1 MIINWRWFISKSLR
15 DACEERKQVIKLLS
29 AQKDLLKPSS
39 IREIEEAIKELD
51 IKGRGKLD
59 RENLKAAR
67 ENLLTKAEQNLAAYP
82 NAKYRDWVEMFL
94 VVATLV
100 LTFRSFFFQPFKI
113 PTGSMQPTLYGIT
126 AVDNNKIESGDIL
139 GKIENGILTT
149 SRQLIEPNGEPES
162 IDKIY
167 VDAPFFVPEDKGRI
181 VSLIN
186 DKKDIRILDF
196 VSKNEVKVDYTSEL
210 PPQPIEIKPSP
221 PPSLAGR
228 VLNKLKGL
236 SYHSLIAEGN
246 WTLKM
251 IHPPQSILPLITKQ
265 VIEFIDES
273 GNVIKKTIWFPP
285 VRGNEP
291 LINMA
296 PVMDGR
302 YIPQSPRIDHTSNP
316 VSHIP
321 IILKSEFKSGDYV
334 FNIQVKTGD
343 HLFVNRMTYNFRKP
357 KRGDIAVFT
366 ISQDTIP
373 SRSFAA
379 PKEETFYIKRLVALG
394 GDNLS
399 LGSDNHLI
407 INEQRLDANN
417 QGFEFIYSHPKTIGS
432 NGDTLTQNNLRAPE
446 NSIYSGHTQMSN
458 LSSNQ
463 SIEIKP
469 GHYYMLGDNT
479 TNSRDSREWGELPY
493 ENVIGHSS
501 FVYWPPLSSRFGW
514 SHR

>member
-39 IREIEEAIKELD
+39 INEIEEAIQELD
-51 IKGRGKLD
+51 AKSKGKLD
-59 RENLKAAR
+59 RDKLKNAR
-67 ENLLTKAEQNLAAYP
+67 DNLLTKAEQNLAAYP

-126 AVDNNKIESGDIL
+126 AVDNNKIESGDIF

-149 SRQLIEPNGEPES
+149 SRQLIEPYDEPES
-162 IDKIY
+162 IDKTY
-167 VDAPFFVPEDKGRI
+167 VDAPFFVPADKGRI
-181 VSLIN
+181 IRLIN
-186 DKKDIRILDF
+186 DKKETRILDF
-196 VSKNEVKVDYTSEL
+196 ISKNEVQVDYPSEL
-210 PPQPIEIKPSP
+210 PQQPIEIKPTST
-221 PPSLAGR
+221 PSLGGR
-228 VLNKLKGL
+228 ILNKLKGL
-236 SYHSLIAEGN
+236 SYHSLIAEGD

-251 IHPPQSILPLITKQ
+251 IHPPQSIFPLISKQ

-273 GNVIKKTIWFPP
+273 GSVIEKTIWFPP
-285 VRGNEP
+285 VRGNDP
-291 LINMA
+291 LLNMA

-302 YIPQSPRIDHTSNP
+302 YMPQSPRIDHNGNP
-316 VSHIP
+316 VSHMP
-321 IILKSEFKSGDYV
+321 IILKSVFKNGDYV
-334 FNIQVKTGD
+334 FNIRVKTGD

-379 PKEETFYIKRLVALG
+379 PKEETFYIKRLVALD
-394 GDNLS
+394 GDKLS
-399 LGSDNHLI
+399 LGKDNHLI
-407 INEQRLDANN
+407 INGHRLDANN
-417 QGFEFIYSHPKTIGS
+417 QGFEFIYSHPKTIASIDGR
-432 NGDTLTQNNLRAPE
+432 LTQQNLRPPE
-446 NSIYSGHTQMSN
+446 NSIYSGHTQMSY
-458 LSSNQ
+458 LSSDQ
-463 SIEIKP
+463 SINIKP
-469 GHYYMLGDNT
+469 KHYFMLGDNT
-479 TNSRDSREWGELPY
+479 TNSRDSREWGDLPY

-501 FVYWPPLSSRFGW
+501 FVYWPPLSPRFGW